1 MEMMFSTSSYS
12 DIEDMYLFD
21 DHALAIVDDSSTLTV
36 LYFDNF
42 RGEELPQNYG
52 IALISGE
59 SVVGH
64 ALAILQDGSDVEL
77 YIALKLSAAITIE
90 KMKVIVDTKS
100 YNSRVELDSESAT
113 VYHLFS
119 AEFTSTRAT
128 KDLFILG
135 CETCDSGTIWFY
147 DRQTLEL
154 VHEITGSDDKV
165 GVGASGS
172 IAITDNIEKVT
183 HLWYS
188 TSNSDGYLQLHSVY
202 FAKNLETGVWDFRED
217 TNSFQMGTRYPSM
230 ATLEITTHENT
241 IIVKDSTSDELY
253 SLQACYLNQYY
264 DEDSGCH
271 ACPTETPFSYGIDLP
286 LD

>member
-1 MEMMFSTSSYS
+1 MERYTRVDDELEVEECEAEEDEDEDDDDEDEEDPCADYLGQIDVDKDETSVISFKQSRELGYPGSMTILEKAVDSNEHILYRYFKDEGKLAMEKMFSTSSYS

-154 VHEITGSDDKV
+154 VHEITGSDEKV

-172 IAITDNIEKVT
+172 IAINDNIEKVT

-188 TSNSDGYLQLHSVY
+188 TLNSDG
-202 FAKNLETGVWDFRED
+202 
-217 TNSFQMGTRYPSM
+217 
-230 ATLEITTHENT
+230 
-241 IIVKDSTSDELY
+241 
-253 SLQACYLNQYY
+253 
-264 DEDSGCH
+264 
-271 ACPTETPFSYGIDLP
+271 
-286 LD
+286 